1 MSDPRR
7 IDRADVIEVLWP
19 LNGPH
24 TADAIV
30 TASVAIAQ
38 LWRYLAH
45 ATLRSDAEGLAA
57 PADVFVTVN
66 NLAISGN
73 SAAQV
78 LSQFNQWT
86 DRAKKQPELA
96 HDEDL
101 PRDLTRGAVTI
112 AGFALGSAANQ
123 FDVVAQQ
130 LYKAASILG
139 HLYLDRDSEN
149 GGRL

>member
-1 MSDPRR
+1 MSDPRK

-24 TADAIV
+24 TATSIT
-30 TASVAIAQ
+30 TASIAIAQ

-45 ATLRSDAEGLAA
+45 ATLCSDKEGLAA
-57 PADVFVTVN
+57 PADVYAVIG

-78 LSQFNQWT
+78 LSQLRKWT
-86 DRAKKQPELA
+86 EWVKLLPTLA

-101 PRDLTRGAVTI
+101 PRELARGTVSI
-112 AGFALGSAANQ
+112 AGFALGSAASE

-130 LYKAASILG
+130 LYKAAAVLS
-139 HLYLDRDSEN
+139 HLYLDSDDVEES
-149 GGRL
+149 GR